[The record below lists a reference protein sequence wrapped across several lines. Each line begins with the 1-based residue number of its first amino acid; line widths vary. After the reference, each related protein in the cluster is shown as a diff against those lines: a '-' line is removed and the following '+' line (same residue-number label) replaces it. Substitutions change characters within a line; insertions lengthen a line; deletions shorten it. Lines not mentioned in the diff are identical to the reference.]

1 MEDEKKKKNKKNKR
15 RKNTQHKTAGE
26 NANATVVNGNGMNEH
41 EHDGDQVSELIEVQ
55 NGALQQ
61 HAAVDLNAHHRQN
74 GAQSNSFSPG
84 NLAEDEKQKW
94 LQREVSCLILLSL
107 HPFYLPSLYFLYLL
121 HHGAELPVN
130 QGS

>member
-94 LQREVSCLILLSL
+94 LQREAVLKKTIQQLQVENDSHLQKEV
-107 HPFYLPSLYFLYLL
+107 P
-121 HHGAELPVN
+121 
-130 QGS
+130 